1 VDTTEMLEKLK
12 IYLNDEIKS
21 GDSSKDSLLLFLL
34 DLAGNKLLE
43 RLYPFDSTKLEVP
56 ARYQFKQIEIA
67 LFLYNKQGAEGETSH
82 SENGISRAYENAN
95 IPDSL
100 MQGVTPFVGV
110 I

>member
-1 VDTTEMLEKLK
+1 MLEKLK
-12 IYLNDEIKS
+12 LYLKIDTDDTEQ
-21 GDSSKDSLLLFLL
+21 DTVLLFLL

-43 RLYPFDSTKLEVP
+43 RLYPFDSTKTEVP

-82 SENGISRAYENAN
+82 SENGISRAYENAD

-100 MQGVTPFVGV
+100 MQGITPFVGV

>member
-1 VDTTEMLEKLK
+1 MLEKLK
-12 IYLNDEIKS
+12 LYLNIDTDDTEQ
-21 GDSSKDSLLLFLL
+21 DTVLLFLL

-43 RLYPFDSTKLEVP
+43 RLYPFDSTKTEVP

-67 LFLYNKQGAEGETSH
+67 LFLYNKQGAEGQTSH
-82 SENGISRAYENAN
+82 SENGISRAYENAD

-100 MQGVTPFVGV
+100 MQGINPFVGV

>member
-1 VDTTEMLEKLK
+1 MLEKLK
-12 IYLNDEIKS
+12 KYLNNADASEDE
-21 GDSSKDSLLLFLL
+21 LLLLLL
-34 DLAGNKLLE
+34 DLAGSKLLE
-43 RLYPFDSTKLEVP
+43 RLYPFDSTKTEVP

-82 SENGISRAYENAN
+82 SENGISRGYENAD

-100 MQGVTPFVGV
+100 MQGITPFVGV

>member
-1 VDTTEMLEKLK
+1 MLEKLK
-12 IYLNDEIKS
+12 LYLKIDT
-21 GDSSKDSLLLFLL
+21 GDTDQDSVLLFLL
-34 DLAGNKLLE
+34 SLAGNKLLE
-43 RLYPFDSTKLEVP
+43 RLYPFDSTKTEVP

-100 MQGVTPFVGV
+100 MQGITPFVGV

>member
-1 VDTTEMLEKLK
+1 MLEKLK
-12 IYLNDEIKS
+12 LYLKIDT
-21 GDSSKDSLLLFLL
+21 GDTDQDSVLLFLL
-34 DLAGNKLLE
+34 SLAGNKLLE
-43 RLYPFDSTKLEVP
+43 RLYPFDSSKTEVP

-82 SENGISRAYENAN
+82 SENGISRAYENAD

-100 MQGVTPFVGV
+100 MHGVTPFVGV